1 MEESNLINNDNTYN
15 TDMSTSQST
24 IGGNSIT
31 NNTLNKDDLQE
42 VTGEGGGG
50 IVTPSTT
57 IVDGSETSQTTGT
70 LTPVLL
76 ILGDGT
82 TTDEEPVLLEED
94 TTYKAVIN
102 SDYESNIPII
112 KLKSNQ
118 QSYSNS
124 NYVIAV
130 TELDKNTPINYDSTN
145 LSVSF
150 TNNENNWCSVIFK
163 SPLEVADQLKLPL
176 NSDNFPDN
184 SKIIVPVIKCTKNTG
199 PERNT
204 IITFNIKNLAILHNI
219 QMNVIQSAAVPGK
232 ELTPIMLY
240 YDNGNYKKLVD
251 CPPEFILTEHND
263 AITDSSL
270 QVREIKQL
278 IDDKVTYIYGIS
290 TGPGIMIGTPKD
302 VYLGY
307 EDTNKIFEGKLS
319 SVMTE
324 LRATLESDVTEC
336 SAKLSRA
343 DATGA
348 SIKYSLNKCTAN
360 RIITFSYKTTPIFK
374 INQTYD
380 NSGSSTTKSY
390 KIYVCKVS
398 GTALNYSN
406 GFALFDTNNPVS
418 FSIPTY
424 GNQIYAFIPCY
435 RNQNIFVLVYTEE
448 KKLMYNGD
456 KIGTL
461 LKNGQLRHLYG
472 NNDLTKSDY
481 NDLYLDYVSNVN
493 HFEQGGI
500 GNGNSTFSTTEIT
513 RDMDINVYIEQ
524 QDAYVIS
531 PVNTFNFNNLT
542 SDNHLGVYELR
553 STI

>member
-15 TDMSTSQST
+15 TDMSTSQPT

-42 VTGEGGGG
+42 VTGGGGG
-50 IVTPSTT
+50 VITTP
-57 IVDGSETSQTTGT
+57 VVSEDNDIEQQASDT
-70 LTPVLL
+70 LTPILL
-76 ILGDGT
+76 ILGDGP

-102 SDYESNIPII
+102 SDYESNIPTIT
-112 KLKSNQ
+112 LKSNQ

-232 ELTPIMLY
+232 ELKPIMLY

-251 CPPEFILTEHND
+251 CPPEFILTEHNE

-270 QVREIKQL
+270 QVRKIKQL
-278 IDDKVTYIYGIS
+278 IDGKVTYIYGIS

-307 EDTNKIFEGKLS
+307 EDTNKIFEGNLS

-324 LRATLESDVTEC
+324 LRATLESDVTGC

-343 DATGA
+343 DTTGA
-348 SIKYSLNKCTAN
+348 SIKYSLNKCTAD

-390 KIYVCKVS
+390 KIYVCKV
-398 GTALNYSN
+398 GVTALNYSN
-406 GFALFDTNNPVS
+406 GFALFDINNPLS
-418 FSIPTY
+418 FSILEY
-424 GNQIYAFIPCY
+424 GNQIHAFMPFF

-448 KKLMYNGD
+448 KMLMYNGD

-461 LKNGQLRHLYG
+461 LKNGQLRHLSG
-472 NNDLTKSDY
+472 HDDLTKPDY
-481 NDLYLDYVSNVN
+481 KDLYLDSVSLVN
-493 HFEQGGI
+493 HFEQVGI
-500 GNGNSTFSTTEIT
+500 GDGNGTFSTTEIT

-524 QDAYVIS
+524 QDAYIIS
-531 PVNTFNFNNLT
+531 PTNTFNFNNLT

>member
-1 MEESNLINNDNTYN
+1 MEENNLINNDNTYN

-24 IGGNSIT
+24 IGGNETT
-31 NNTLNKDDLQE
+31 NNKFNKDDLQE
-42 VTGEGGGG
+42 VAGGGG
-50 IVTPSTT
+50 GVITPP
-57 IVDGSETSQTTGT
+57 VVSEDNDIEQQASGT
-70 LTPVLL
+70 LTPILL
-76 ILGDGT
+76 ILSDVT

-102 SDYESNIPII
+102 SDYEYNIPTI
-112 KLKSNQ
+112 KFESNQ

-232 ELTPIMLY
+232 ELKPIMLY

-307 EDTNKIFEGKLS
+307 EDTNKIFEGNLS
-319 SVMTE
+319 SVMTG
-324 LRATLESDVTEC
+324 LRATLESDVTGC

-343 DATGA
+343 DTTGA
-348 SIKYSLNKCTAN
+348 SIKYSLNKCTAD
-360 RIITFSYKTTPIFK
+360 RIITFSYKNTPIFK

-390 KIYVCKVS
+390 KIYVCKVG
-398 GTALNYSN
+398 GTALNYNN
-406 GFALFDTNNPVS
+406 GFALFDINNPLT
-418 FSIPTY
+418 FSIQTY
-424 GNQIYAFIPCY
+424 GNQIYAFMPFF

-448 KKLMYNGD
+448 KMPMYNVD

-472 NNDLTKSDY
+472 HNDLTKSDY
-481 NDLYLDYVSNVN
+481 KDLYLDNVNLVN
-493 HFEQGGI
+493 HFEQVGI
-500 GNGNSTFSTTEIT
+500 GNGNGTFSTTEIT
-513 RDMDINVYIEQ
+513 RDMDIYVYIEQ

-531 PVNTFNFNNLT
+531 PTYTFNFNNLE